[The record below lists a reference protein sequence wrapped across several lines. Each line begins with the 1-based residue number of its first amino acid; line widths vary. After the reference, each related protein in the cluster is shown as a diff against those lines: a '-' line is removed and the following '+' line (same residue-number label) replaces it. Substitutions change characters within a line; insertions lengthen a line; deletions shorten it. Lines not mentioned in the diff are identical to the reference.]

1 VESHD
6 VEHLS
11 QSLIAVLNEQIR
23 CAEQMLRALGEENR
37 ALLEGDAELLNQA
50 GADKARLVAAL
61 EGLETERRSLA
72 SAIETH
78 VTQAAIEPSA
88 PDASWRTL
96 LTLVAECKAQNQR
109 NGALVKAR
117 SEQVRIALQ
126 ALRGS
131 PDPACYDPSGLA
143 AAAKSPRRLGSA

>member
-1 VESHD
+1 M
-6 VEHLS
+6 EHLS
-11 QSLIAVLNEQIR
+11 ESLIAVLNEQIR
-23 CAEQMLRALGEENR
+23 CAEDMLRALADENR
-37 ALLEGDAELLNQA
+37 ALVDGDPELLNKA

-78 VTQAAIEPSA
+78 VTQAAVEPSA

-117 SEQVRIALQ
+117 SDQVRIALK
-126 ALRGS
+126 ALRGGTDS
-131 PDPACYDPSGLA
+131 GCYDPNGLA
-143 AAAKSPRRLGSA
+143 SAAKSARRLGSA

>member
-1 VESHD
+1 
-6 VEHLS
+6 VEHLT

-23 CAEQMLRALGEENR
+23 CAEDMLRALGDENR
-37 ALLEGDAELLNQA
+37 ALLDGDPETLNQA

-61 EGLETERRSLA
+61 EALETERRSLA

-78 VTQAAIEPSA
+78 VTHAAVEPSA

-96 LTLVAECKAQNQR
+96 LTLVAECKAQNLR

-117 SEQVRIALQ
+117 SEQVRIALK

-131 PDPACYDPSGLA
+131 AEPGCYDPNGLA
-143 AAAKSPRRLGSA
+143 SRAKSARRLGSA

>member
-1 VESHD
+1 M
-6 VEHLS
+6 EHLT

-23 CAEQMLRALGEENR
+23 CAEDMLRALGDENR
-37 ALLEGDAELLNQA
+37 ALLDGDAEMLNKA

-78 VTQAAIEPSA
+78 VTQGGAEPST

-117 SEQVRIALQ
+117 SEQVRIALK

-131 PDPACYDPSGLA
+131 AEPDCYDPNGLTSA
-143 AAAKSPRRLGSA
+143 ATSARRLGSA